1 MDNGKKKAGRTALPK
16 GEKKVQS
23 YYYTKEKNK
32 KKIAD
37 IFAKQL
43 IKLDR

>member
-1 MDNGKKKAGRTALPK
+1 MDNGNKKTGRKALPK

-23 YYYTKEKNK
+23 SYYTKEKNK
-32 KKIAD
+32 KKINEAVD
-37 IFAKQL
+37 KML